1 MVASLGWKYA
11 GIVWA
16 YAFVWFLVTDPV
28 KLLAYKVLAYKVL
41 DTVKAEIT
49 PTAKVTPRSAAKAPS
64 DTTLQA
70 AE

>member
-28 KLLAYKVLAYKVL
+28 KLLAYKVL